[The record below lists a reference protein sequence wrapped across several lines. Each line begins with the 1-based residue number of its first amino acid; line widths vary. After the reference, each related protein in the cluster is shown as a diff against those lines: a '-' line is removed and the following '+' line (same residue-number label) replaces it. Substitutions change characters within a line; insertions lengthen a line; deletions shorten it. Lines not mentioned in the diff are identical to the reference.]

1 MAKQIVYVPVLTVL
15 DYNDEFYYEIDGD
28 ATSSGTV
35 AFLTEQAAFAAL
47 IERFKDSWCKHG
59 ETIGDFGDFDDFD
72 HNLTTIPD
80 LKTYLKGHVE
90 TDHQLKLIDEID
102 VNWTIKRLCE
112 EFGDEEF
119 FKWSSQEFICFGY
132 VQRLQVEE

>member
-1 MAKQIVYVPVLTVL
+1 MAKQTVYVPLLSVL
-15 DYNDEFYYEIDGD
+15 DYNDEYYCEIDGD

-47 IERFKDSWCKHG
+47 IKRFKDSWCKHG
-59 ETIGDFGDFDDFD
+59 ETISDFE
-72 HNLTTIPD
+72 HNSETISD

-90 TDHQLKLIDEID
+90 TDAQLKLIDEID
-102 VNWTIKRLCE
+102 QHWTLKRLCE

-119 FKWSSQEFICFGY
+119 FRWANQEFVCFGY
-132 VQRLQVEE
+132 VQQLQVEE